1 MEKRLLLAVIL
12 MGAVLMLTNI
22 LFPPP
27 EPVPPAG
34 EEASTPGAQP
44 GAPAAAV
51 PALLPA
57 PVAAARADT
66 VVISSPLYR
75 YAFTT
80 RGAALVSAELPGFAS
95 YVHQGQEV
103 QLVPPG
109 TAAFLSHRVA
119 VGGDTLDLRTAPF
132 QPSAPGLTLGEGDAP
147 QELRLSFEGEGGVG
161 AEIVYTFRPD
171 SYLIGV
177 RGRLLGLDG
186 AQATLLT
193 DLGPSIWPHEEPEHR
208 SELEMAVVTRDPTGD
223 IERLRMRSLPQR
235 QAQAGPFTW
244 VGMRDKYFLAA
255 LISGDGPAI
264 AGIDIQRRADLQL
277 ARPGTERDS
286 IRLPR
291 ADVAAAL
298 PVAADGTFAYDAYF
312 GPQEYQRLAGIGY
325 DLEEVTPYAYA
336 WLQPIIRPFAAAILW
351 VLSYLHSTL
360 GIGYGWVLVI
370 FGVLMRIVLWPLN
383 AKAMRAQV
391 KNMAVQPILQARMAE
406 VREKYKNDAQR
417 QQQEMMKVY
426 QEIGVNPLSMMSG
439 CLPMLIPMPILITL
453 FFVFQ
458 NSIVFRGESFLW
470 LPDLSLKDPL
480 YILPVFLMASMFG
493 LQWISAKMSGMEQ
506 NPQMKMMMYFMPIML
521 GVIFF
526 NLASGLNLYYATT
539 NIATIPQQLLISKER
554 KKMQEKMKQEEA
566 AKKTAAAPPSS
577 SRPGGKRAKRK
588 S

>member
-1 MEKRLLLAVIL
+1 V
-12 MGAVLMLTNI
+12 
-22 LFPPP
+22 
-27 EPVPPAG
+27 
-34 EEASTPGAQP
+34 
-44 GAPAAAV
+44 
-51 PALLPA
+51 
-57 PVAAARADT
+57 
-66 VVISSPLYR
+66 
-75 YAFTT
+75 
-80 RGAALVSAELPGFAS
+80 
-95 YVHQGQEV
+95 
-103 QLVPPG
+103 
-109 TAAFLSHRVA
+109 
-119 VGGDTLDLRTAPF
+119 
-132 QPSAPGLTLGEGDAP
+132 
-147 QELRLSFEGEGGVG
+147 
-161 AEIVYTFRPD
+161 EIVYTFRPD

-177 RGRLLGLDG
+177 RGRVFGSD
-186 AQATLLT
+186 AAAASVLT
-193 DLGPSIWPHEEPEHR
+193 DLGPSIWPHEAPEHR
-208 SELEMAVVTRDPTGD
+208 SEQEMAVVTRSDRGD
-223 IERLRMRSLPQR
+223 MERMRMRSLPQR

-255 LISGDGPAI
+255 LITGERPAFT
-264 AGIDIQRRADLQL
+264 GIEIQRRPDLRL

-286 IRLPR
+286 IQLPR
-291 ADVAAAL
+291 ADVVASL
-298 PVAADGTFAYDAYF
+298 PVAPDGSFSYDAYF
-312 GPQEYQRLAGIGY
+312 GPQEYERLAGIGF

-351 VLSYLHSTL
+351 VLRYLHNTL

-383 AKAMRAQV
+383 QKAMRAQV

-406 VREKYKNDAQR
+406 VREKYKDDAQR

-439 CLPMLIPMPILITL
+439 CLPMLVPMPILITL

-554 KKMQEKMKQEEA
+554 KKMQEKMKREEA
-566 AKKTAAAPPSS
+566 AKKAAAAPAGPAAH
-577 SRPGGKRAKRK
+577 PGGRRAKRK